1 MSLRAR
7 RFLGQLAL
15 SLVFLL
21 LLLGHAG
28 GLYNFYFVEKLDAAW
43 YDLKVRL
50 FRVQSM
56 DERVAIVDIDEK
68 SLREIGRWP
77 WPRAQTAKLTE
88 NLLTQYGAAAVGYD
102 IVFAEPDQSSGLPV
116 LQGLA
121 RGALAGE
128 GGFARMLE
136 RIRPDLDYDA
146 RLARALATGPTVLG
160 YYFGFGDEAGR
171 VGVLPQ
177 AVLPCDRPRAAG
189 VQLLRASGHG
199 ANLAELQRGATHAGF
214 FNIQPDFDGVIRR
227 QPLLIEYR
235 GQCYASLALEL
246 LRAGLGLGQ
255 VELLP
260 PGGAADPASLSL
272 DGIDVPM
279 DERGMA
285 LVPYR
290 AAQAFRYISAT
301 DVIHG
306 RVPAAELEG
315 RLVLIGATAPGIMDL
330 RVVPG
335 SKAFPGVEIHANM
348 VAGILD
354 GTVKWE
360 SSRTRDWNL
369 GAIAVL
375 GLLLAVWLPFAAPLW
390 AAAAVVALLGLTLGV
405 DLYAWLALNLSLP
418 SATLSCAVAGLFI
431 LNMSYGFFVEA
442 RSKAQITR
450 LFGQYVP
457 PELVEEMAKDPARYS
472 LRGQSR
478 EMTVLFSDIRDFTS
492 ISEGLE
498 AAELADLLN
507 VYLSAMTRVVQ
518 EHRGTIDK
526 YIGDAIMA
534 FWGAPLSDERH
545 ARDGVLTALAMQD
558 ALRELNPHLM
568 ARGWPELKIGVG
580 VNSGR
585 MNVGNMG
592 SEFRM
597 AYTVMADAVNLA
609 SRLEGLTK
617 QYGVGVLCGEAT
629 RQACP
634 DMVFRLIDH
643 VRVKGKQQPVAI
655 YQPLGLVEALP
666 AGLAEST
673 RRFEA
678 ALADY
683 RAQRWDAAEAGL
695 RGLLTKFVEYTQT
708 PDRPCE
714 LYLERI
720 EHFRREPP
728 AADWN
733 GVFTYTSK

>member
-1 MSLRAR
+1 MTLRTR

-15 SLVFLL
+15 SLAFLL
-21 LLLGHAG
+21 ILFGHAG
-28 GLYNFYFVEKLDAAW
+28 GLYNLYFIEKLDAAL

-50 FRVQSM
+50 FRPQGV
-56 DERVAIVDIDEK
+56 DERIVIVDIDEK

-88 NLLTQYGAAAVGYD
+88 NLFEQYGAAAVGFD

-121 RGALAGE
+121 HGALAGE
-128 GGFARMLE
+128 PGFAQLLE
-136 RIRPDLDYDA
+136 RIRPGLDYDA
-146 RLARALATGPTVLG
+146 RLAHALGTGPAVLG
-160 YYFGFGDEAGR
+160 YYFNFGDGAGQ
-171 VGVLPQ
+171 VGVLPP
-177 AVLPCDRPRAAG
+177 ADMACDRLRMAG
-189 VQLLRASGHG
+189 VQALQATGHG
-199 ANLAELQRGATHAGF
+199 ANLAMLQASAAYAGF

-227 QPLLIEYR
+227 QPMLIDYR
-235 GQCYASLALEL
+235 GQCRAALPIAL
-246 LRAGLGLGQ
+246 VRAGLGLGAIE
-255 VELLP
+255 VTRP
-260 PGGAADPASLSL
+260 SGAAAPVALSM
-272 DGIDVPM
+272 DGMAVPV
-279 DERGMA
+279 DANAMA

-290 AAQAFRYISAT
+290 ATPAFRYVSAT

-306 RVPAAELEG
+306 RVPATELEG
-315 RLVLIGATAPGIMDL
+315 RLVLVGATAPGIMDL

-348 VAGILD
+348 IAGILD
-354 GTVKWE
+354 GTLKWE
-360 SSRTRDWNL
+360 SPRTRGWNL
-369 GAIAVL
+369 IAIAVF
-375 GLLLAVWLPFAAPLW
+375 GVLLAAWLPFAAPLA
-390 AAAAVVALLGLTLGV
+390 AAAAVIGLLGLVVGV
-405 DLYAWLALNLSLP
+405 DLYAWLMLNLSLP
-418 SATLSCAVAGLFI
+418 TVTLLCAIAGLFI

-442 RSKAQITR
+442 RSKLQITR

-457 PELVEEMAKDPARYS
+457 PELVDEMARDPARYG

-498 AAELADLLN
+498 AADLAELLN

-518 EHRGTIDK
+518 AQRGTIDK

-534 FWGAPLSDERH
+534 FWGAPLSNDRH
-545 ARDGVLTALAMQD
+545 AHDAVLTALAMQR
-558 ALRELNPHLM
+558 ALQELNPRLQE
-568 ARGWPELKIGVG
+568 RGWLAMRIGVG
-580 VNSGR
+580 VNTGR
-585 MNVGNMG
+585 MSVGNMG

-634 DMVFRLIDH
+634 EIAFRLIDQ

-655 YQPLGLVEALP
+655 YEPLGVASELP
-666 AGLAEST
+666 EETLQWA
-673 RRFEA
+673 RQFEA
-678 ALADY
+678 ALAEY
-683 RAQRWDAAEAGL
+683 RAQHWDTADAAL
-695 RGLLTKFVEYTQT
+695 RQLLKKHVEYTEVA
-708 PDRPCE
+708 DRPCE
-714 LYLERI
+714 VYLERI
-720 EHFRREPP
+720 EHFRHQPPP
-728 AADWN
+728 ADWD
-733 GVFTYTSK
+733 GVFTYTTK

>member
-1 MSLRAR
+1 MTLRTR
-7 RFLGQLAL
+7 RFLGQLAF

-28 GLYNFYFVEKLDAAW
+28 GLYNFYFIEKLDAAW

-50 FRVQSM
+50 FRAQGL
-56 DERVAIVDIDEK
+56 DERVVIVDIDEK

-77 WPRAQTAKLTE
+77 WPRVQTAKLTE

-171 VGVLPQ
+171 VGVLPP
-177 AVLPCDRPRAAG
+177 AALPCDRPAAG
-189 VQLLRASGHG
+189 VRFLQASGHG
-199 ANLAELQRGATHAGF
+199 ANLAELQGGAAHAGF
-214 FNIQPDFDGVIRR
+214 FNIQPDFDGVIRH

-255 VELLP
+255 IELLP
-260 PGGAADPASLSL
+260 PSGAADPARLSVN
-272 DGIDVPM
+272 GIDVPM
-279 DERGMA
+279 DEQGMA

-290 AAQAFRYISAT
+290 SVQAFRYISAA

-354 GTVKWE
+354 GTIKWE
-360 SSRTRDWNL
+360 SPRTRDWNL
-369 GAIAVL
+369 VAIAVL
-375 GLLLAVWLPFAAPLW
+375 GLLLAAWLPFAAPLW
-390 AAAAVVALLGLTLGV
+390 AAAAVVVLLGLTLGL

-418 SATLSCAVAGLFI
+418 SATLASAVAGLFM

-442 RSKAQITR
+442 RSKVQITR

-498 AAELADLLN
+498 AAELAEMLN
-507 VYLSAMTRVVQ
+507 VYLSTMTRVVQ

-534 FWGAPLSDERH
+534 FWGAPLSNDRH
-545 ARDGVLTALAMQD
+545 AHDGVLTALAMQQI
-558 ALRELNPHLM
+558 LRDLNPRLQE
-568 ARGWPELKIGVG
+568 RGWPEVKIGVG
-580 VNSGR
+580 VNTGR
-585 MNVGNMG
+585 MSVGNMG
-592 SEFRM
+592 SAFRM

-634 DMVFRLIDH
+634 DMAFRLIDH

-655 YQPLGLVEALP
+655 YEPLGLLGESPAEVLAL
-666 AGLAEST
+666 AQQ
-673 RRFEA
+673 FEA

-683 RAQRWDAAEAGL
+683 RAQRWDAAATAL
-695 RGLLTKFVEYTQT
+695 QGLLGKYVEYTQR
-708 PDRPCE
+708 PDKPCE

-728 AADWN
+728 PADWD
-733 GVFTYTSK
+733 GVFTYTTK